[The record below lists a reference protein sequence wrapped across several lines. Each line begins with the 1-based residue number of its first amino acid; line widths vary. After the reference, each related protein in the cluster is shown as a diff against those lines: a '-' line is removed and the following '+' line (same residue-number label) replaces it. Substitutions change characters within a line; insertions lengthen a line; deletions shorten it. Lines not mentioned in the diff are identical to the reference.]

1 MFFFMGAFGA
11 LTSPGFKLYV
21 KYKGGGSSEQTCSM
35 PGVPPAVR
43 ADRKHGHLLG
53 SPEMWAGLYLVSRCR
68 GSGLVGSSHK
78 DPQVWPVL
86 MVWGMVLL

>member
-53 SPEMWAGLYLVSRCR
+53 SPEMWAGDWE
-68 GSGLVGSSHK
+68 GLC
-78 DPQVWPVL
+78 QWL
-86 MVWGMVLL
+86 ILLETCLE